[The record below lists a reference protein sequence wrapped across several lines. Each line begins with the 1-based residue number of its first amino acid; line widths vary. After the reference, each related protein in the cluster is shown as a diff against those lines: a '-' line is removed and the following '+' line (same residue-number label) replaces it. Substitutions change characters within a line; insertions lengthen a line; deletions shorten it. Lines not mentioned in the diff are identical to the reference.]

1 MIQNFKKICETMKA
15 RNETGD
21 IERTL
26 ANLKRSGD
34 QARIAILNE
43 VFGEPQVE
51 PQVKEKKK

>member
-1 MIQNFKKICETMKA
+1 MKA